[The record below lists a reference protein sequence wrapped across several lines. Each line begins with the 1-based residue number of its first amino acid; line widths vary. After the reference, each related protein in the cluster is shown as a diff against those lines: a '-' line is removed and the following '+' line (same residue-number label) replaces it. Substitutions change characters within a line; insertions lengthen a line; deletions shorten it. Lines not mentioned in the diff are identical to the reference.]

1 MVDKDKIAAIRKI
14 KDDFTG
20 LKVLDIACG
29 PGNNVHLFTGAEYT
43 GIDINEKYIAMA
55 IKKYPHFR
63 FIAEAAEKMICTDL
77 FDVILINS
85 FFHHIDDDRVC
96 LIMEKV
102 AALLKDDGLVILQ
115 DALMPERKEWY
126 HRLMTKLDLGDYF
139 RSLTHWKTIIDRTG
153 LILKISNFYELR
165 VFGINGYHMI
175 LMTLIKGNNL

>member
-43 GIDINEKYIAMA
+43 GIDINEKYITMA
-55 IKKYPHFR
+55 IKKYPHCC
-63 FIAEAAEKMICTDL
+63 FIAEDAEKIMWEDF

-85 FFHHIDDDRVC
+85 FFHHIDDAKVCRV
-96 LIMEKV
+96 MEKV
-102 AALLKDDGLVILQ
+102 AASLKDDGMVILQ
-115 DALMPERKEWY
+115 DALMPGKDEWY
-126 HRLMTKLDLGDYF
+126 HRLLMKLDRGDYF
-139 RSLTHWKTIIDRTG
+139 RSLTHWKKLIERAG
-153 LILKISNFYELR
+153 LVLKRSNFYELR

-175 LMTLIKGNNL
+175 LMTLIKASHS